1 MAKVTFILGLAGSGK
16 THLVKQITATTGA
29 KAFDGVVHN
38 KLLPTI
44 IQRLRD
50 GKDCIVE
57 EIAYCYAPNRDRME
71 TELRSQVPDV
81 KIEWICFE
89 NDLENA
95 NWNVTHRTNKRD
107 VAGHLAI
114 NRDWHRVYTCPD
126 GAKMIAITRIDQGKS
141 TA

>member
-16 THLVKQITATTGA
+16 THLANQITATTGA
-29 KAFDGVVHN
+29 KYFDGVVHN
-38 KLLPTI
+38 KSLPAI
-44 IQRLRD
+44 MQCLRA

-57 EIAYCYAPNRDRME
+57 EIAYCHAPNRDRIE

-81 KIEWICFE
+81 EIEWICFE
-89 NDLENA
+89 NDLESA

-114 NRDWHRVYTCPD
+114 NRDCHRLYTCPD
-126 GAKMIAITRIDQGKS
+126 DAKMIAITRIDQGKS